1 MTGVLFFG
9 GILNRMFLNIPYYD
23 WIMVAMIL
31 LGMAIGFLFWF
42 LMWWPNEP
50 YQGYLWTAIG
60 FKYSP
65 VKGVIPWAQY
75 KGIAG
80 MSFVFNE
87 NMHFDFITD
96 RDSKVIFNQTFKEAQ
111 KDEGSNEEYPAATI
125 GKVVSADFIFDPD
138 KWTYPDS
145 PQHGIIMDAVEN
157 YESIHEDDSIRTL
170 PKFAQYLKNTY
181 YPTDD
186 NAPRF
191 KLEDVK
197 GLKHEYIVPWAR
209 IRMLYRMRNEGET
222 FGFVGSLAKL
232 ISDIEKQNYTNIALV
247 VFGSCIL
254 IDILMAVAWFVSR
267 KP

>member
-65 VKGVIPWAQY
+65 LKGVIPWAQY

-96 RDSKVIFNQTFKEAQ
+96 RDSKVIFNQTFKERLDDMADSLQ
-111 KDEGSNEEYPAATI
+111 STLDNAASLSDNAHGLLENSRPA
-125 GKVVSADFIFDPD
+125 VE
-138 KWTYPDS
+138 
-145 PQHGIIMDAVEN
+145 DAVLDLRETVR
-157 YESIHEDDSIRTL
+157 HLKTFART
-170 PKFAQYLKNTY
+170 
-181 YPTDD
+181 
-186 NAPRF
+186 
-191 KLEDVK
+191 
-197 GLKHEYIVPWAR
+197 
-209 IRMLYRMRNEGET
+209 
-222 FGFVGSLAKL
+222 
-232 ISDIEKQNYTNIALV
+232 
-247 VFGSCIL
+247 
-254 IDILMAVAWFVSR
+254 MAEQ
-267 KP
+267 